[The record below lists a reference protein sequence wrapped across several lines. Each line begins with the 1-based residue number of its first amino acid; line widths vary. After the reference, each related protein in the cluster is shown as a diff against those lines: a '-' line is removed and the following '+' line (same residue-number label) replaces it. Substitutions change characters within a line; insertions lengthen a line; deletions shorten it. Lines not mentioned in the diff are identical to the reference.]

1 MRVRIAAMAVPEVG
15 QWGVVTG
22 GRIVRA
28 GGLKKSC
35 SVQRAADATYWYRD

>member
-35 SVQRAADATYWYRD
+35 SVQIAADDTYWYRD